1 MNVLGAGAFHR
12 IAARPREKW
21 PIRIARELYPLIR
34 KRQIFG
40 SWQLKVEFPSA
51 PRPTM
56 PEGQHRRGEIPLP
69 PELQGILRGD
79 D

>member
-1 MNVLGAGAFHR
+1 MLTSR
-12 IAARPREKW
+12 AASRKMAAKNRPRTLSTDPKN
-21 PIRIARELYPLIR
+21 A
-34 KRQIFG
+34 QIFG